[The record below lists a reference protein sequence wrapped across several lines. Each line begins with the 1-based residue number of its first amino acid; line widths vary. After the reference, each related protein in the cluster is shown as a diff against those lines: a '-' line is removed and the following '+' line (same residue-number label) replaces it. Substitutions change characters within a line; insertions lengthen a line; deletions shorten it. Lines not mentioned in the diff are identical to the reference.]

1 MQGKVV
7 VITGATSG
15 IGLVGAEQ
23 LAGMGARLVLVARD
37 KARGDTALHRL
48 RQQGPAAAHRVHYA
62 DLSRIADV
70 KRVAGEIAGRE
81 PRIDVLVNNAGA
93 LFGSRRLTVDGL
105 ELTFATNHLSAFVLT
120 HGLRERLAA
129 AATAR
134 IVNTSSHAHWR
145 ASRNLTDWQSE
156 RSFSGF
162 EVYARS
168 KLYNILF
175 TRELARRLA
184 GSGVT
189 ANAFHPG
196 FVATRFGDGSG
207 PILSLLVHAA
217 KWFAIP
223 PQQGADTLV
232 YLASSPEAASVN
244 GLYFYKRKPVAP
256 KPAAQ
261 DDEVARLLWAESERL
276 AALSW

>member
-105 ELTFATNHLSAFVLT
+105 ELTFERP
-120 HGLRERLAA
+120 RERPVDHPLEA
-129 AATAR
+129 
-134 IVNTSSHAHWR
+134 SFELLESHA
-145 ASRNLTDWQSE
+145 
-156 RSFSGF
+156 
-162 EVYARS
+162 
-168 KLYNILF
+168 
-175 TRELARRLA
+175 
-184 GSGVT
+184 GVSL
-189 ANAFHPG
+189 P
-196 FVATRFGDGSG
+196 VATPR
-207 PILSLLVHAA
+207 
-217 KWFAIP
+217 
-223 PQQGADTLV
+223 
-232 YLASSPEAASVN
+232 
-244 GLYFYKRKPVAP
+244 
-256 KPAAQ
+256 
-261 DDEVARLLWAESERL
+261 
-276 AALSW
+276 